1 MKRNLRVAAILVAL
15 GVALGGVIAVSAQRI
30 LGGYSP
36 VARDN
41 PEVVAAAEFAVTEQS
56 KKQEMVYKLVSI
68 EHAERQSAAGSN
80 FRMCLK
86 VGYHKEDD
94 DVDATEFVKAVVHRD
109 LKQEH
114 SLTSW
119 AQKGSVPSGPPES
132 TAMLSCALGCC
143 KRPRHWS
150 DL

>member
-1 MKRNLRVAAILVAL
+1 MSRQMRWTAIALVIT
-15 GVALGGVIAVSAQRI
+15 VSVITVTGQRI

-36 VARDN
+36 VPNDN
-41 PEVVAAAEFAVTEQS
+41 EEVVSAAEFAVKEQS
-56 KKQEMVYKLVSI
+56 HKQEMTYKLISV

-94 DVDATEFVKAVVHRD
+94 DVDTTEFVKTLVHRD
-109 LKQEH
+109 LQQEF

-119 AQKGSVPSGPPES
+119 AQENCGDDSN
-132 TAMLSCALGCC
+132 
-143 KRPRHWS
+143 
-150 DL
+150 